1 LKVYLKNSKKYK
13 SPGISF
19 KLLASSTFLILFSIF
34 LVSFLSYFQYTND
47 LKNQSAGKVQQ
58 IIELVSLNIDT
69 YLDDL
74 FRLSLSPYYNNDVL
88 DALDKR
94 LDDSDLKT
102 LNRTRTIEGFL
113 DQMMIM
119 PRKDILRVYILSE
132 DIYKSERINT
142 ALDTSIKYQEFQWYK
157 DSIATEKPVF
167 VPAHLEEMVKSPK
180 NIVFSVANVVKSTR
194 NTNRILGVIKVD
206 ANYSGIQTI
215 CNRVNMGQKGGL
227 FIIDEN
233 KNIIFSSI
241 DNAPYSDLFKKV
253 VSSNKSYKTY
263 KCNND
268 NLLVNSTKIIRS
280 NWTIIAVNSLD
291 EINSNATKT
300 RNNAFLMALLCSTFA
315 IFILMVFI
323 KWFLK
328 PLLYIVKDIRL
339 IQNGD
344 FSVIFPDY
352 RNDEIGYLGSAL
364 NKMVTNINC
373 MMDENTNLVKEVYEA
388 KYLQKEAQINT
399 LFNQIRPHFI
409 YNTLNMVSL
418 LIQCGRD
425 DKAVDNINKLSSILR
440 GMANWDK
447 DITIEQE
454 INLLDAYLGIQK
466 SRYEDRLDYFI
477 DIDSCFYQC
486 VIPALILQPIAE
498 NAVIHSCE
506 ARREKTIIKIWS
518 TEESDK
524 LIFNVQDNGGG
535 INSEALAAL
544 RAKLDNHVEN
554 KTDLIDL
561 KSKTSGIGLVNVNR
575 RIKIKYGKEYGL
587 FIESEI
593 SHGTLV
599 KIILPKNTFT
609 GGVNNV

>member
-1 LKVYLKNSKKYK
+1 MKEYLKNSKKYK
-13 SPGISF
+13 SPGIYF
-19 KLLASSTFLILFSIF
+19 KLLASSIFLILFSIF

-47 LKNQSAGKVQQ
+47 FKDQSAGRVQQ

-94 LDDSDLKT
+94 LEDSDLKT

-132 DIYKSERINT
+132 DIYKSERVNT
-142 ALDTSIKYQEFQWYK
+142 ALNTSIKYQEFQWYK
-157 DSIATEKPVF
+157 DAIATEQPVF
-167 VPAHLEEMVKSPK
+167 VPAHLEQMIKKPK

-215 CNRVNMGQKGGL
+215 CNRVNMGRKGGL

-241 DNAPYSDLFKKV
+241 DSAPYSDLFKKV
-253 VSSNKSYKTY
+253 VSSNKPYKTY
-263 KCNND
+263 KYNND

-300 RNNAFLMALLCSTFA
+300 RNNAFLMALLCSAFA

-323 KWFLK
+323 KWFLE

-364 NKMVTNINC
+364 NKMVANINS

-425 DKAVDNINKLSSILR
+425 EKAVDNINKLSSILR

-466 SRYEDRLDYFI
+466 SRYEDRLGYFI
-477 DIDSCFYQC
+477 NIDSAFYQC
-486 VIPALILQPIAE
+486 VIPALILQPIVE
-498 NAVIHSCE
+498 NAVVHSCE

-518 TEESDK
+518 TEENDK
-524 LIFNVQDNGGG
+524 LIFNVQDNGEG
-535 INSEALAAL
+535 INSEALDAI
-544 RAKLDNHVEN
+544 RAKLDTHVEN